1 MSDGIVVRP
10 VAPGD
15 VDLLCDIAAEAWVP
29 VFECWRER
37 LGEQVYSVAFPDWQR
52 DKRTQVRNACQPDN
66 PAVVLVAEYQG
77 KVAGFITYYLNT
89 QTRVG
94 EIGNNAVRPDFQGR
108 GIGRRMYEHVFDQ
121 MRQAG
126 MRVVKVTTGL
136 DEAHVP
142 ARRAYEKVG
151 FERNL
156 QFIEYYRLL

>member
-1 MSDGIVVRP
+1 
-10 VAPGD
+10 
-15 VDLLCDIAAEAWVP
+15 
-29 VFECWRER
+29 
-37 LGEQVYSVAFPDWQR
+37 
-52 DKRTQVRNACQPDN
+52 
-66 PAVVLVAEYQG
+66 
-77 KVAGFITYYLNT
+77 
-89 QTRVG
+89 
-94 EIGNNAVRPDFQGR
+94 VRPDFQGR